1 MVQKI
6 LFLTVPS
13 NNILNMGFF
22 YYCLFSI
29 FMVTP
34 SVIFLVWYPLRNK
47 YTNFRSGQKWQSTLN
62 IPSLK
67 ISVAK
72 VSHTLYF
79 QQKFYNTFP
88 WITAVNQLKD
98 ISFSFCHYFRFFHP
112 MPVRLWWF
120 DLGRMP
126 ALNQRFSTTLS
137 EKNRMKGSWVET
149 RAGRDHLP
157 VIITGKTDSTWGNQ
171 QNYGKSN
178 QKRIMNSEIKS

>member
-88 WITAVNQLKD
+88 WITAVNHLKD
-98 ISFSFCHYFRFFHP
+98 ISFSFCHYFRFFIP
-112 MPVRLWWF
+112 CLWDCG
-120 DLGRMP
+120 DLTWAGCQ
-126 ALNQRFSTTLS
+126 LWT
-137 EKNRMKGSWVET
+137 KGSLLLSLRRIEWKVRGLRQGQGET
-149 RAGRDHLP
+149 TYQLSSQAKQIQLGETNR
-157 VIITGKTDSTWGNQ
+157 ITANQ
-171 QNYGKSN
+171 IRK
-178 QKRIMNSEIKS
+178 E